1 MTLTRFAFIL
11 VSFCVLGGCAGPQ
24 PDLTAPQITTSPY
37 EASGD
42 VLWAVVPFRNESGTT
57 GVDPLV
63 VTDKVVA
70 AVQEIRGVRC
80 LPLNRTIETMRALK
94 MNGLSTAVDLAT
106 LARAMNVDAIIAG
119 SVTAYDPYEPVI
131 GLSMVLYAKPG
142 SAIEGGTLSTAI
154 DPKALSGATQERP
167 SASNRPRDGVV
178 ASVSEHLDGKNHQVL
193 MDVRAFAQGRSKPTD
208 AMNWR
213 RFVASMPLYEEFAA
227 SFAVSRLMQ
236 SEWLRLGRAV
246 IQKERESGREFG
258 REFGRVANVQGG
270 RDVNPQAG
278 NTPEER

>member
-1 MTLTRFAFIL
+1 MTLTRFAFA
-11 VSFCVLGGCAGPQ
+11 VLFLGVVGGCAGPQ

-37 EASGD
+37 EAKGD

-57 GVDPLV
+57 GADPLV
-63 VTDKVVA
+63 ISDKIVA
-70 AVQEIRGVRC
+70 AAEETRGVRC

-106 LARAMNVDAIIAG
+106 LARAMNVDAILAG
-119 SVTAYDPYEPVI
+119 SITAYDPYEPAI
-131 GLSMVLYAKPG
+131 GLSMVLYVKPG
-142 SAIEGGTLSTAI
+142 SAMDGTTLTPTI

-167 SASNRPRDGVV
+167 APTGRSRDGVV

-193 MDVRAFAQGRSKPTD
+193 MDVRAFAEGRSKPTD
-208 AMNWR
+208 AMNWK

-246 IQKERESGREFG
+246 IQEGREEG
-258 REFGRVANVQGG
+258 REMGGVANVQGS
-270 RDVNPQAG
+270 RNVNLQAG
-278 NTPEER
+278 ATPEER

>member
-1 MTLTRFAFIL
+1 MRFAL
-11 VSFCVLGGCAGPQ
+11 VLSAVSLLGGCAGPQ
-24 PDLTAPQITTSPY
+24 PELTAPQITTSPY
-37 EASGD
+37 ETPGD

-63 VTDKVVA
+63 VSDKVVA
-70 AVQEIRGVRC
+70 AAQEIRGVRC

-106 LARAMNVDAIIAG
+106 LARAMNVDAILAG
-119 SVTAYDPYEPVI
+119 SITAYDPYEPVI

-142 SAIEGGTLSTAI
+142 SVIEGGAFTPTI

-167 SASNRPRDGVV
+167 SAGNRPRDGVV

-193 MDVRAFAQGRSKPTD
+193 MDVRAFAEGRSRPTD
-208 AMNWR
+208 AMNWK

-227 SFAVSRLMQ
+227 SFAMSRLMQ

-246 IQKERESGREFG
+246 VQEGREVGRES
-258 REFGRVANVQGG
+258 GRVANVQGG

-278 NTPEER
+278 NTPEEQ